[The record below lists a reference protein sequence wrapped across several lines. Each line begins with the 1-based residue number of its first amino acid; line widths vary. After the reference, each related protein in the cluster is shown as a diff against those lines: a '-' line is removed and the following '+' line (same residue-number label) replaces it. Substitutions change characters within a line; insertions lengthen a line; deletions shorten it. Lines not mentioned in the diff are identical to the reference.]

1 MDHISRLK
9 AQVFARIAF
18 GMIFMAAL
26 ALVAWHLAV
35 EQGMLESLLGLVA
48 IFIAIASL
56 LLLVAQQLT
65 KGLVEPIEKLS
76 QAIVHVAPGHEQEQ
90 SVAPKLDAV
99 RIGRELVSSM
109 ALQVYEL
116 ASKVEKSSPENDGQR
131 ASLVQAVNVIYHLP
145 LPLYVLNNKQQITN
159 ASEAG
164 ITYSGASSANL
175 FGKPIEEHLRMDFP
189 NENTLGEWI
198 EECQQNKVTSTEFWE
213 RVRITTPDEQTKQCD
228 MSAHYNRDNPSG
240 TEFIITIF
248 DRTER
253 YNQDDESL
261 SFVALAVHE
270 LRNPLTMLRGYIE
283 VFEDELGESLNKEL
297 QDFMHK
303 MNVAAG
309 QLTIFVNNI
318 LNVARIE
325 QNNLMM
331 NLREANWNKT
341 INNILDDMDIRANI
355 NGITIE
361 RYIDDD
367 LPNAGIDDVSI
378 YEVIANLIDNAIKY
392 SGESKKIII
401 KSTAGKTGYIETTI
415 QDFGVGMPS
424 NVTENLF
431 EKFYRNHRTRGKIGG
446 TGLGLYLTKAIISAH
461 GGQVW
466 VHSKEGEGS
475 TFGFSVVPY
484 SQLSEE
490 LKKSGNKDI
499 VRQSHGWIKNHSM
512 YRR

>member
-9 AQVFARIAF
+9 AQVFIRVFLATTFIV
-18 GMIFMAAL
+18 GL
-26 ALVAWHLAV
+26 ALTAWYFVV
-35 EQGMLESLLGLVA
+35 EQAIIDSLLGA
-48 IFIAIASL
+48 IGVLTAIVVVL
-56 LLLVAQQLT
+56 LTTAHLLTQ
-65 KGLVEPIEKLS
+65 KLVEPTEKLS
-76 QAIVHVAPGHEQEQ
+76 QAILHVAPGHEEVQ
-90 SVAPKLDAV
+90 SSAPNLDSIK
-99 RIGRELVSSM
+99 IGRELISSM
-109 ALQVYEL
+109 ALQVYQL
-116 ASKVEKSSPENDGQR
+116 ASGTPQSTAESTTRRE
-131 ASLVQAVNVIYHLP
+131 SLIQAVNVINHLP
-145 LPLYVLNNKQQITN
+145 LPLFILNSAQQITN
-159 ASEAG
+159 ASKAG
-164 ITYSGASSANL
+164 IAYSAVSSAEL
-175 FGKPIEEHLRMDFP
+175 FGKPIEEHLRMEFP
-189 NENTLGEWI
+189 KDYTLGQWI

-213 RVRITTPDEQTKQCD
+213 RVRITTADEQTKQCD
-228 MSAHYNRDNPSG
+228 MSAHYNRDSPSG

-270 LRNPLTMLRGYIE
+270 LRTPLTMLRGYIE
-283 VFEDELGESLNKEL
+283 VFEDELGDSLNKEL

-325 QNNLMM
+325 QNQLMM
-331 NLREANWNKT
+331 NLREAKWEST
-341 INNILDDMDIRANI
+341 IDSVLNDMDIRANI

-361 RYIDDD
+361 RHIDSD
-367 LPNAGIDDVSI
+367 LPTAGIDDVSI

-392 SGESKKIII
+392 SGQSKKIIV
-401 KSTAGKTGYIETTI
+401 KSTVGKTGYIETTV
-415 QDFGVGMPS
+415 QDFGVGMPPS
-424 NVTENLF
+424 VTENLF
-431 EKFYRNHRTRGKIGG
+431 EKFYRNHRTRGKVGG

-466 VHSKEGEGS
+466 VHSKEGQGS

-484 SQLSEE
+484 NQLSEE

>member
-9 AQVFARIAF
+9 AQVFAWLVS
-18 GMIFMAAL
+18 GMIFTTTLVL
-26 ALVAWHLAV
+26 AAWHLAV
-35 EQGMLESLLGLVA
+35 EQAMLQSLLGVIA
-48 IFIAIASL
+48 IFTAIASL
-56 LLLVAQQLT
+56 MLATAQMLT
-65 KGLVEPIEKLS
+65 KRLVEPAEKIT
-76 QAIVHVAPGHEQEQ
+76 QAILHVAPGSKQEQ
-90 SVAPKLDAV
+90 SAPPRLDTV
-99 RIGRELVSSM
+99 KTGRELVSSM

-116 ASKVEKSSPENDGQR
+116 ASNTEKSSPENDTR
-131 ASLVQAVNVIYHLP
+131 HESLVQAVNVINHLP
-145 LPLYVLNNKQQITN
+145 LPLYVLNSAQQITN
-159 ASEAG
+159 SSEAG
-164 ITYSGASSANL
+164 IAYTGASSAEL
-175 FGKPIEEHLRMDFP
+175 FGKPIEEHLRMEFP
-189 NENTLGEWI
+189 NEHTLGRWI
-198 EECQQNKVTSTEFWE
+198 KECQQNKVTSTEFWE
-213 RVRITTPDEQTKQCD
+213 RVRITTPDEQIKQCD
-228 MSAHYNRDNPSG
+228 MSAHYNRDSPSG

-331 NLREANWNKT
+331 NLREADWSKT
-341 INNILDDMDIRANI
+341 IKSILNDMDISANI

-361 RYIDDD
+361 RHIDND
-367 LPNAGIDDVSI
+367 LPNAGIDVVSI

-392 SGESKKIII
+392 SGDSKKIII
-401 KSTAGKTGYIETTI
+401 KSTVGETGYIETTV

-424 NVTENLF
+424 SVTENLF

-461 GGQVW
+461 GGQIW

-490 LKKSGNKDI
+490 LKKNGNKDI